1 MNERLQELLMAVADG
16 VSAALPQ
23 RRPTRELLQ
32 NCKLVSHRGEHD
44 NHSVYE
50 NTLQAFCLARDAGVW
65 GIECDIRW
73 TRDLVP
79 VVIHDPDGA
88 RVFGEPGVVAELDF
102 TALRK
107 RMPLV
112 PSLEE
117 LVDELGG
124 NTHLMLE
131 IKQAIYPEPARQQ
144 AILARTLE
152 PLTAVED
159 YHFLALDPALFGHA
173 SFAPAASYL
182 PVAELNVGELSELA
196 LVHHYGGLTGHY
208 LLLGRHTVNAHRSFG
223 QQVGTGHIGS
233 RNALYREL
241 NRGVEWVFSNDA
253 VAMQGLVDR
262 LLAQN

>member
-1 MNERLQELLMAVADG
+1 MNDRLQEALMAAADG
-16 VSAALPQ
+16 VTAMLPQ
-23 RRPTRELLQ
+23 RRPSRAVLQ
-32 NCKLVSHRGEHD
+32 GCRLVSHRGEHD

-50 NTLQAFCLARDAGVW
+50 NTLPAFRRARDAGVW
-65 GIECDIRW
+65 GIECDIHW

-88 RVFGEPGVVAELDF
+88 RVFGDPGVVAELDF
-102 TALRK
+102 AGLRK

-117 LVDELGG
+117 LVDEFGG
-124 NTHLMLE
+124 NTHLMIE
-131 IKQAIYPEPARQQ
+131 IKQAAYPDPLQQ
-144 AILARTLE
+144 QDILAHTLAK
-152 PLTAVED
+152 LSAVED

-173 SFAPAASYL
+173 SFAPTASYL

-208 LLLGRHTVNAHRSFG
+208 LLLGRHTVNAHHSFG
-223 QQVGTGHIGS
+223 QQIGTGHIGS

-241 NRGVEWVFSNDA
+241 TRGVEWLFSNHA

-262 LLAQN
+262 LLA